1 MEKELD
7 ESISRLSKEPSSDEG
22 GSTVVHERDLL
33 QSSASSIWQSSASSF
48 TQSSASSFSEV
59 DIERISAFD
68 NEDSRGELEAE
79 KKISALEVTSEG
91 ELFHQSRIKRGL

>member
-33 QSSASSIWQSSASSF
+33 QSSASSF

-68 NEDSRGELEAE
+68 NKDSRGELEAE
-79 KKISALEVTSEG
+79 KKRSALEVTSEG
-91 ELFHQSRIKRGL
+91 ELFHQSRIKRAL